1 MCSSDLRL
9 VQNTWKKING
19 SWYYFDQTGSMLSN
33 TAVDGYLLTK
43 SGAMAE
49 KGWTK
54 LDQIWYYIAPSG
66 KISQDKWEKI
76 NGSWYYFDKEG
87 GMLSATTFKGY
98 LFNQSGVMAENNW
111 VKIKNT

>member
-1 MCSSDLRL
+1 
-9 VQNTWKKING
+9 
-19 SWYYFDQTGSMLSN
+19 MLSN

-54 LDQIWYYIAPSG
+54 LNQIWYYVAPSG

-76 NGSWYYFDKEG
+76 NGSWYYFDKDS

-98 LFNQSGVMAENNW
+98 LFKKSGALAENNW
-111 VKIKNT
+111 VKIKDTWFYASSSGRYVQDKWQKIQGSLPSIL